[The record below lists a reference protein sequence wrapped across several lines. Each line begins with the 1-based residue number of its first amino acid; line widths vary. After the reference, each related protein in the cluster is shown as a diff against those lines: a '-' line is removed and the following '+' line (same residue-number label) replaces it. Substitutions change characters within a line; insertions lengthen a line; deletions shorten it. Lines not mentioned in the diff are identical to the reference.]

1 MKDKIKKVVLAY
13 SGGLDTSV
21 ILHWLRETYDCEV
34 IAFAADLGQR
44 EELAG
49 LKEKGLRSGA
59 SKVYIEDLQEE
70 FVRDFIFPMLRA
82 NAVYESGYLMGT
94 SIARPLIAKKQM
106 EIAAAEGADAV
117 AHGATGKGNDQVR
130 FEITYLAFNPRI
142 QIIAPWKIWDFKSRT
157 DLINYAQK
165 HGIPVPVTVAKP
177 YSSDRNLF
185 HISFEGGILE
195 DPWRE
200 PPEDMFIL
208 TRAPQEAPD
217 QPTYV
222 DVDFEEGNP
231 VAVNGE
237 RLSPAALLTKLN
249 QIGGE
254 NGIGRVDIVEN
265 RYVGMKSRGVY
276 ETPGGT
282 ILHAAH
288 RAVESVTL
296 DREVMHLLAS
306 LVPRYAEMI
315 YYGYWFSP
323 EREVLQKMID
333 EAQLAVTGTARV
345 KLYKGN
351 CLIVGRKSPVSLYAP
366 EFATFEE
373 DQVYNQKD
381 AEGFIR
387 LNALRLRIRALRQ
400 EKGKK

>member
-1 MKDKIKKVVLAY
+1 MKGKIKKVVLAY

-21 ILHWLRETYDCEV
+21 ILHWLKETYDCEV
-34 IAFAADLGQR
+34 IAFVADLGQG
-44 EELAG
+44 EELSG

-82 NAVYESGYLMGT
+82 NAVYESGYLLGT

-142 QIIAPWKIWDFKSRT
+142 EIIAPWKIWDFKSRT

-200 PPEDMFIL
+200 PPEDMFML
-208 TRAPQEAPD
+208 TRSPQAAPD

-222 DVDFEEGNP
+222 EIDFEEGNP

-237 RLSPAALLTKLN
+237 RLSPAALLAKLN

-282 ILHAAH
+282 ILHVAH
-288 RAVESVTL
+288 QAVESITL

-333 EAQLAVTGTARV
+333 EAQRSVTGTARL

-351 CLIVGRKSPVSLYAP
+351 CLIVGRKSPVSLYAS

-400 EKGKK
+400 EQGRK